1 MKWFGFVAPGL
12 TVLPYAFMSGLNLIA
27 NLVTPHYPTM
37 YLVRSE
43 VMEEAERRAGYRFDY
58 VVGEIVDESGTDDD
72 GRSGSE
78 IAGTFKDDDEVLYVT
93 PEADHWRLSTAERHQ
108 KINISN
114 GSTNQTVQPVQT
126 IYVPSCPKFL
136 RTDNTRYVAPSM
148 LRSICELSL
157 VTLIFGVEILIAL
170 ALSNFSGQHSTFAQR
185 FWIVTW
191 VTAGYCFGVM
201 TYLWSFYK
209 VTDKLERGDVFRWL
223 RVFVYIVI
231 GVIISLFGLAGFVV
245 VSQMLIAYGICYN
258 SV

>member
-1 MKWFGFVAPGL
+1 
-12 TVLPYAFMSGLNLIA
+12 MSGLNLIA

-93 PEADHWRLSTAERHQ
+93 PETDHWRLSTAERHQ
-108 KINISN
+108 KIKISD

-136 RTDNTRYVAPSM
+136 RTDNTGHKAPSM
-148 LRSICELSL
+148 LSSLCEISL

-170 ALSNFSGQHSTFAQR
+170 ALSNFSGQHSTLAQR
-185 FWIVTW
+185 FWVVAW

-201 TYLWSFYK
+201 TYFWSFYK
-209 VTDKLERGDVFRWL
+209 VTDKLEQGDVFRWL

-231 GVIISLFGLAGFVV
+231 GVIISSLGLAGFIV

-258 SV
+258 YV